1 MRKHLFAM
9 ASVTVLGLATAIG
22 SAGALTLT
30 PIGSDTNVIQVKD
43 RGERGRGSGSGRSAV
58 SGRSGGDV
66 SVRSGGGFRG
76 GAQFQRNTGP
86 RASSGNLVT
95 RSRGDDG
102 RRAITRSRGDDGRR
116 AITRS
121 RSDDGRRAITRS
133 DRQFSRDVRRGQH
146 RHVHRGWS
154 RDRRHIFYGAVL
166 VGVPFGY
173 AAYDSHPCYDWLD
186 GPQGVGYY
194 WNYYRCPV

>member
-9 ASVTVLGLATAIG
+9 ASVSVLGLATAIG
-22 SAGALTLT
+22 TAGAFTLT

-43 RGERGRGSGSGRSAV
+43 RGEMGRGGGSGRGAV

-76 GAQFQRNTGP
+76 GTQIQRNTGP
-86 RASSGNLVT
+86 RVSSGNRV
-95 RSRGDDG
+95 
-102 RRAITRSRGDDGRR
+102 TRSRGDDGRR

-121 RSDDGRRAITRS
+121 RSDDGRRVITRS
-133 DRQFSRDVRRGQH
+133 DSQFSRDVSRGQH
-146 RHVHRGWS
+146 RHVRRGWS

-173 AAYDSHPCYDWLD
+173 AVYDSHPCYDWLA